1 MEVTLAVVLSLVVG
15 FGAGY
20 FLVKKNVL
28 QEIEEPQGG
37 TGLQVSHKLKKDV
50 YNE

>member
-1 MEVTLAVVLSLVVG
+1 MIPKRLKRQKMSLMKKEEIKMEVTLAVVLSLVVG

-28 QEIEEPQGG
+28 
-37 TGLQVSHKLKKDV
+37 
-50 YNE
+50 